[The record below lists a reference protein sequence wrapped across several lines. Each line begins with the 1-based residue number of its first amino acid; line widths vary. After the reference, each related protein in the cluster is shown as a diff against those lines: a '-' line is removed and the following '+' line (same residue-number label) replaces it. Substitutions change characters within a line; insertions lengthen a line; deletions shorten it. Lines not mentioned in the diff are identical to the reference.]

1 MKKRIEII
9 KKSMRKTEEKEEIQV
24 VIKSVNDSV
33 HEIEHTDSVIC
44 LTMDENDTGIKTIVA
59 GSFSIKTMLE
69 YVEAIDTVKKELLK
83 RAVSQIDPALGSL
96 MDILGGKEDFY

>member
-9 KKSMRKTEEKEEIQV
+9 ENSMRKTKEKEEIQV
-24 VIKSVNDSV
+24 VIKSADGSV
-33 HEIEHTDSVIC
+33 HEIENTDSVIC
-44 LTMDENDTGIKTIVA
+44 LTMNESDTRIKTLVA

-83 RAVSQIDPALGSL
+83 RAASQIDPALGSII
-96 MDILGGKEDFY
+96 DILGGKD